1 MRNFLFLFLS
11 FLETVCEKNSHSL
24 LNDGQ
29 STLSIDHIERVKFA
43 DSPGLRNMALAGEN
57 DGYAWELPHI
67 KKKLKKSPTL
77 INEA

>member
-29 STLSIDHIERVKFA
+29 STLTIDHIEREKFA
-43 DSPGLRNMALAGEN
+43 DSLQLRNMALAGEN
-57 DGYAWELPHI
+57 DGYAWELPDI
-67 KKKLKKSPTL
+67 KKLKNARTL

>member
-1 MRNFLFLFLS
+1 MFLS
-11 FLETVCEKNSHSL
+11 FLETVFEKKSHSL

-43 DSPGLRNMALAGEN
+43 DSLELRNMALAGEN
-57 DGYAWELPHI
+57 DGYAWELPDI
-67 KKKLKKSPTL
+67 KKLKKAPTL